1 MRTFWYV
8 TLFVLA
14 FSTKQAAAE
23 PLYWQAKKDDLTLTI
38 LGSVHVGDESMYPLP
53 SAITDTLKN
62 SDGLVVETDIR
73 KTDGIVYPTTKVT
86 TSDVLNEEQEQMLVD
101 ITKSLDMPTQQLL
114 NAPPWATSLSIQMQ
128 QLKNLGYGSAGGVDA
143 TLAYKATIQDVPVIS
158 LEPLQFQ
165 IDLMTKQKDD
175 GKEWLISSLEEFD
188 QTDRVVHCL
197 IESWKAGDL
206 AKLEAFAELS
216 EMSPK
221 LEKAFLT
228 DRNIDWANKLSVI
241 DWKLDPKGNY
251 LIVVGALHLVG
262 KGNLLELLE
271 DKGFNVTQQSQS
283 QQAQCQFEV
292 DTKS

>member
-14 FSTKQAAAE
+14 FSAKQAAAE

-53 SAITDTLKN
+53 AQITDTLKQ
-62 SDGLVVETDIR
+62 SDGLIVETDIR
-73 KTDGIVYPTTKVT
+73 KTEGVVYPTTTVT
-86 TSDVLNEEQEQMLVD
+86 TGDVLNKEQKQLLAS
-101 ITKSLDMPTQQLL
+101 ISKSLDMPTQQLL
-114 NAPPWATSLSIQMQ
+114 GSPPWATSLSIQMQ
-128 QLKNLGYGSAGGVDA
+128 QLKKLGYGSASGVDA
-143 TLAYKATIQDVPVIS
+143 TLAYKATTQDVPVIS

-175 GKEWLISSLEEFD
+175 GKEWLVSSLEEFD

-197 IESWKAGDL
+197 IESWKAGDV
-206 AKLEAFAELS
+206 AKLEEFAKLS
-216 EMSPK
+216 EMPSE

-228 DRNIDWANKLSVI
+228 DRNIDWANKLSAN
-241 DWKLDPKGNY
+241 DWKLDSKGHY
-251 LIVVGALHLVG
+251 VLVVGTLHLIG
-262 KGNLLELLE
+262 EGNLLQLLE
-271 DKGFNVTQQSQS
+271 DKGFNVTKQSQS

-292 DTKS
+292 NEDS

>member
-53 SAITDTLKN
+53 SAITDALKN

-73 KTDGIVYPTTKVT
+73 KTDGVVYPTTKVT
-86 TSDVLNEEQEQMLVD
+86 TSDVLNEEQKQMLVD

-221 LEKAFLT
+221 LEIAFLT